1 MNVVVRA
8 AVAAALLEVLAGCGG
23 GGGGPTTPPT
33 PPPPTSSELLST
45 TGLYTNIATK
55 TVDPRNRPWVPQY
68 VLWSDGGAK
77 ERWIFLPPGTRIDT
91 SDMDRWVFPVGT
103 KIYKEFVFQGRR
115 LETRIIEKVGS
126 APTLD
131 SWTFKA
137 FVWRADESDATLA
150 PDAGVANAGPTAFG
164 TTHDIPSVTN
174 CRSCHNRGGDA
185 VLGFEALQLSA
196 DRDPLAIPAGQL
208 AAGDVT
214 LRELANE
221 GLITHNPD
229 SQPRV
234 ISSTPAGRWSMG
246 LMHGNCGNCHN
257 PASGSAGGS
266 TGLDLRHRHSVTREV
281 DEPAYATTVNRLNI
295 VYQVEGTVLG
305 VNSYRILAG
314 QPDRSA
320 VVLRMRAR
328 GNSHAM
334 PPIASK
340 VVDMDALGL
349 VTDWVNRLPR

>member
-1 MNVVVRA
+1 MRRA
-8 AVAAALLEVLAGCGG
+8 IRAGGALGLLSLLLGCGG
-23 GGGGPTTPPT
+23 GDGPTTPPT
-33 PPPPTSSELLST
+33 PPPSTELLSNA
-45 TGLYTNIATK
+45 GLYTNIGRK
-55 TVDPRNRPWVPQY
+55 EVDPRNRPWVPQY

-103 KIYKEFVFQGRR
+103 KIFKEFVFQGRR
-115 LETRIIEKVGS
+115 IETRIIEKVGA

-137 FVWRADESDATLA
+137 YVWRADESDATLA

-196 DRDPLAIPAGQL
+196 DRDPLAIAAGQL
-208 AAGDVT
+208 AAGDIT
-214 LRELANE
+214 LRDLMNE
-221 GLITHNPD
+221 GLITQNPD
-229 SQPRV
+229 GQPRV

-257 PASGSAGGS
+257 PASGSSAGT
-266 TGLDLRHRHSVTREV
+266 TGLDLRHRVSVTREA
-281 DEPAYATTVNRLNI
+281 DEPAYRSTVNQLNV

-305 VNSYRILAG
+305 VNSYRILGG
-314 QPDRSA
+314 QPERSA
-320 VVLRMRAR
+320 VFVRMRAR
-328 GNSHAM
+328 GSSHAM

-340 VVDMDALGL
+340 VADTDALGL
-349 VTDWVNRLPR
+349 VADWINRLPPR